1 MCYRINLGEYS
12 MSKQPINLAIRF
24 VLEVVAIVS
33 FGIWG
38 YRSSVKWYG
47 FLLALLLPLLFAVV
61 WGVFAVPNDPSRSGK
76 TVVPTPG
83 LIRLLLELALF
94 GAAAWML
101 FDLDFQKL
109 GWIFSP
115 VVLFHYATSYDRIAW
130 LLKQK

>member
-1 MCYRINLGEYS
+1 
-12 MSKQPINLAIRF
+12 MSKNPVNLAIRF
-24 VLEVVAIVS
+24 ALEVVAIVA

-38 YRSSVKWYG
+38 YRASDGLPGIV
-47 FLLALLLPLLFAVV
+47 LAILLPLVFAGL

-83 LIRLLLELALF
+83 RIRLILELALF
-94 GAAAWML
+94 GTATWML

-109 GWIFSP
+109 GWIFLA
-115 VVLFHYATSYDRIAW
+115 VVTLHYSTSYDRIAW